1 MILLQ
6 NYDTILFDAD
16 RTLFDTAAGERA
28 ALRAVMKTIKVP
40 FSQEMPQVYTEI
52 NEALWKR
59 LEAGELSFSFV
70 QKERWRKFQE
80 TFGLSGNPMQL
91 NQMYVAFFSQCHF
104 LMPHAEEVCKILCKR
119 KKLYIITNGTS
130 RVQRERFANSRISS
144 CFLDFF
150 ISEDIGLP
158 KPQWG
163 FFYYVL
169 THIKSTK
176 PNRVLIVGDSLS
188 SDIQG
193 GNNAKI
199 DTCWYNP
206 DELPNESTA
215 IPTYQIQ
222 DLMELL
228 SSRSSSEIVP

>member
-1 MILLQ
+1 MLQ

-28 ALRAVMKTIKVP
+28 ALRAVMKTMKVP
-40 FSQEMPQVYTEI
+40 FSEEMPRVYMEI
-52 NEALWKR
+52 NEGLWKQ
-59 LEAGELSFSFV
+59 LELGTLTFSHV

-80 TFGLSGNPMQL
+80 AFGLTGNPMQM
-91 NQMYVAFFSQCHF
+91 NQMYLAFFSQCQF
-104 LMPHAEEVCKILCKR
+104 LTPHAEEVCRALCKR

-130 RVQRERFANSRISS
+130 RVQRERFANSKISPY
-144 CFLDFF
+144 FLDFF
-150 ISEDIGLP
+150 ISEDIGIP

-169 THIKSTK
+169 SHIKPTRTSK
-176 PNRVLIVGDSLS
+176 VLIVGDSLS

-206 DELPNESTA
+206 EGLPNESQA
-215 IPTYQIQ
+215 IPTYEIR
-222 DLMELL
+222 DLAELL
-228 SSRSSSEIVP
+228 TARQPDDAEQ

>member
-1 MILLQ
+1 MLQ

-16 RTLFDTAAGERA
+16 RTLFDTAACEKT
-28 ALRAVMKTIKVP
+28 ALKAVLKTLGAP
-40 FSQEMPQVYTEI
+40 FSEDMPQIYSQI
-52 NEALWKR
+52 NEALWQKI
-59 LEAGELSFSFV
+59 ETGEVSRSFV
-70 QKERWRKFQE
+70 QTERWRKFLE
-80 TFGLSGNPMQL
+80 LFHLSCDPMKINEL
-91 NQMYVAFFSQCHF
+91 YLSFFSRCHF
-104 LMPHAEEVCKILCKR
+104 LMPNAEEVCRALCKR

-130 RVQRERFANSRISS
+130 HVQRERFANSPLSFY
-144 CFLDFF
+144 FLDFF
-150 ISEDIGLP
+150 ISDDIGIP

-176 PNRVLIVGDSLS
+176 RERILIVGDSLT

-206 DELPNESTA
+206 LHLPNETGASCTFEIDA
-215 IPTYQIQ
+215 LTT
-222 DLMELL
+222 LL
-228 SSRSSSEIVP
+228 QE

>member
-1 MILLQ
+1 MLQ

-16 RTLFDTAAGERA
+16 RTLFDTAAGEKA
-28 ALRAVMKTIKVP
+28 ALRAVMKTIKQP
-40 FSQEMPQVYTEI
+40 FSEDMPQVYTQI
-52 NEALWKR
+52 NEALWKK
-59 LEAGELSFSFV
+59 LELGQLSFSHV

-80 TFGLSGNPMQL
+80 AFGLTGNPMQF
-91 NQMYVAFFSQCHF
+91 NQMYLAFFSQCHF
-104 LMPHAEEVCKILCKR
+104 LMPHAEEVCKALCRR

-130 RVQRERFANSRISS
+130 RVQRERFANSKISA

-150 ISEDIGLP
+150 ISEDIGIP

-169 THIKSTK
+169 THIKLSK
-176 PNRVLIVGDSLS
+176 ANRVLIVGDSLS

-206 DELPNESTA
+206 DGLENESGA
-215 IPTYQIQ
+215 VPTYEIH

-228 SSRSSSEIVP
+228 QTPQPEGTEE